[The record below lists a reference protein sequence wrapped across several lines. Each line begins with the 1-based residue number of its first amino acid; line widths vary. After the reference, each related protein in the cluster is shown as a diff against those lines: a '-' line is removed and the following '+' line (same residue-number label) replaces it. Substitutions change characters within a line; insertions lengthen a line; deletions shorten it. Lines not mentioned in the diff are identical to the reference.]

1 MSIFNSMRF
10 LQNSLWMVVVYICHA
25 KTELGGLHLAKIVF
39 HALKY
44 VRAV

>member
-25 KTELGGLHLAKIVF
+25 KTELGGLHLAKIKLDF
-39 HALKY
+39 NKFSTL
-44 VRAV
+44 